1 MSRDQFSQL
10 MLVYTGMA
18 ADIAEIFEA
27 FRESK
32 VEIQRIL
39 RLLTLIIR
47 LWWTLTSH
55 MLFLECGI
63 WVLYSF
69 VFLLEPHTSLENLWG
84 LQWTC
89 FDQCSSISS
98 SSYNHQT
105 SKSSTGSRISFA
117 NNDDKKF
124 MDADIIAIILAI
136 VLQDL
141 PFICLRLSLIL
152 KYWLE
157 IEFYWNL
164 YMIFKDNL

>member
-1 MSRDQFSQL
+1 